1 MSDSANERF
10 WWIWLPEAI
19 GYFLLGAV
27 TLILG
32 AFAVVRWSAD
42 HWAAGAHASVIAVVL
57 AALAAL
63 CVFAVATRGKR
74 RALAAAAVVVWFGVV
89 AFVLAGHGFSIPSH
103 WWP

>member
-1 MSDSANERF
+1 MSDSANQRF

-42 HWAAGAHASVIAVVL
+42 QWSAGAHASVVAVAV
-57 AALAAL
+57 AALVAL
-63 CVFAVATRGKR
+63 CVFAVAVRGER
-74 RALAAAAVVVWFGVV
+74 IALAAAAVVVWVGVV

>member
-42 HWAAGAHASVIAVVL
+42 HWAAGAYASVIAVVL
-57 AALAAL
+57 AGLAAL
-63 CVFAVATRGKR
+63 CVLAVAARGKR
-74 RALAAAAVVVWFGVV
+74 RALAAAAVVVWVGVV